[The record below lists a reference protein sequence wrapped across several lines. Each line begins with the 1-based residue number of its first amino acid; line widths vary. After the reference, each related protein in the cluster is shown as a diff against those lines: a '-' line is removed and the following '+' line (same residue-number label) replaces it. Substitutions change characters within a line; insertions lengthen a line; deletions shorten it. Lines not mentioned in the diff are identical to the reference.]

1 MKIEAEIIEDLSSK
15 LTDGY
20 NELAKAMLHNK
31 ADESGEVEVDLLRL
45 KMKCAALHAL
55 LEEIE
60 TL

>member
-1 MKIEAEIIEDLSSK
+1 MKIETEIIEDLSSK
-15 LTDGY
+15 LTDEY
-20 NELAKAMLHNK
+20 KELVQARRHDKAN
-31 ADESGEVEVDLLRL
+31 DSGKVEIDLLRL